1 MLQRHFYTAG
11 FAVCI
16 VVAAMSDS
24 SSVTKQLEAAERLQ
38 SQFRYYFVALVFTLL
53 AASIQTA
60 KFGESKVQT
69 ISELVAWTLFAIS
82 GLVALS
88 YLEWEPLIREQL
100 AHRDGFS
107 HQVGE
112 AKVAKLRGG
121 SQVHVLASGDT
132 QSLNERIANLENSAS
147 KLSAAAE
154 RRLGV
159 AGVKYEIWRWSF
171 VSALVAILVSQ
182 CGAALVGVFGCELL

>member
-1 MLQRHFYTAG
+1 MT
-11 FAVCI
+11 
-16 VVAAMSDS
+16 DS
-24 SSVTKQLEAAERLQ
+24 SVIKQLEVAERLQ

-60 KFGESKVQT
+60 KFGSSSVQT
-69 ISELVAWTLFAIS
+69 ISELAGWVLFAIS

-107 HQVGE
+107 RQVNE
-112 AKVAKLRGG
+112 AKTAKLRGV
-121 SQVHVLASGDT
+121 SEVHVLSSGDT
-132 QSLNERIANLENSAS
+132 QSLDDRISNLEDSAR
-147 KLSAAAE
+147 KLSAAADQ
-154 RRLGV
+154 RLGI

-171 VSALVAILVSQ
+171 VLALAAILVARG
-182 CGAALVGVFGCELL
+182 GAALVGVFGYRLL